1 GVNLSPPPPG
11 TGSPGH
17 TISFCFSFGVNLRC
31 GNGDIAFHFNP
42 RFNEGRP
49 VVVCNTQQNG
59 CWGAEERTYHL
70 PFQQGIYFEVI
81 INVKGHCY
89 QVSVNG
95 QHFLEYRHRL
105 PLHTVQ
111 ILEIKGDVTVNCI
124 NFTSPSVSICSG
136 LVSTSSTA
144 QAGSPVARDVVLTDL
159 STVPGFDTGLV
170 PLSSVHHPGTFL
182 PAPFFQINL
191 KNSMTGNIALHINP
205 RLRERALVRNT
216 QTHGTWGSEERHL
229 STLPFAPG
237 QAFQVSLK
245 GGCLRHALEHV
256 LSFMLQLGCCAV
268 GNQAQRE
275 STEPQA
281 PVERNPSETFHA
293 ETASGPTK
301 YFPIFLSP
309 LGALPLAECENLR
322 FTHFGVVQT
331 QKQSRSVV
339 CFLRGKCLR
348 IRDWLSLEHE
358 VFYPC
363 QNCC

>member
-1 GVNLSPPPPG
+1 MEGILLSPPPPG

-159 STVPGFDTGLV
+159 STVPGFAGLSCLT
-170 PLSSVHHPGTFL
+170 PKSPILAKGEHFAHSGRPMRGEGRKGPFATALTKPFL
-182 PAPFFQINL
+182 PPHSFQINL

-245 GGCLRHALEHV
+245 GGCLRHVSVNGLHV
-256 LSFMLQLGCCAV
+256 FDYVHRLPANQVDQLQIAGDVTLSC
-268 GNQAQRE
+268 
-275 STEPQA
+275 
-281 PVERNPSETFHA
+281 
-293 ETASGPTK
+293 
-301 YFPIFLSP
+301 
-309 LGALPLAECENLR
+309 
-322 FTHFGVVQT
+322 VQ
-331 QKQSRSVV
+331 
-339 CFLRGKCLR
+339 
-348 IRDWLSLEHE
+348 
-358 VFYPC
+358 Y
-363 QNCC
+363 

>member
-1 GVNLSPPPPG
+1 MEGILCSQMSPPPPG

-124 NFTSPSVSICSG
+124 NFTSPSVMTGHSG
-136 LVSTSSTA
+136 IGTDSLGAPGLEHPWGKIGGCLFT
-144 QAGSPVARDVVLTDL
+144 LTK
-159 STVPGFDTGLV
+159 P
-170 PLSSVHHPGTFL
+170 FL
-182 PAPFFQINL
+182 PPHSFQINL

-245 GGCLRHALEHV
+245 GGCLRHVSVNGLHV
-256 LSFMLQLGCCAV
+256 FDYVHRLPANQVDQLQIAGDVTLSC
-268 GNQAQRE
+268 
-275 STEPQA
+275 
-281 PVERNPSETFHA
+281 
-293 ETASGPTK
+293 
-301 YFPIFLSP
+301 
-309 LGALPLAECENLR
+309 
-322 FTHFGVVQT
+322 VQ
-331 QKQSRSVV
+331 
-339 CFLRGKCLR
+339 
-348 IRDWLSLEHE
+348 
-358 VFYPC
+358 Y
-363 QNCC
+363 

>member
-1 GVNLSPPPPG
+1 MAFQQPILNPIVPFSGPIFGGLSEGKMVLIQGIVQP
-11 TGSPGH
+11 
-17 TISFCFSFGVNLRC
+17 FVKSFGVNLRC

-49 VVVCNTQQNG
+49 MVVCNTEQNG

-70 PFQQGIYFEVI
+70 PFQPGIYFEVI

-124 NFTSPSVSICSG
+124 NFTSPSISNVF
-136 LVSTSSTA
+136 A
-144 QAGSPVARDVVLTDL
+144 QPVYGA
-159 STVPGFDTGLV
+159 
-170 PLSSVHHPGTFL
+170 
-182 PAPFFQINL
+182 PAPTRKKVKNFPGQVPAALHNTPMTVTNPVVPFQVAIPGSISRARKITIVGNVPFHANSFHIKL

-237 QAFQVSLK
+237 QAFQMEIMNTRNCYQVSVNGL
-245 GGCLRHALEHV
+245 HV
-256 LSFMLQLGCCAV
+256 FDYVHRLPANQVDQLQIAGDVTLSC
-268 GNQAQRE
+268 
-275 STEPQA
+275 
-281 PVERNPSETFHA
+281 
-293 ETASGPTK
+293 
-301 YFPIFLSP
+301 
-309 LGALPLAECENLR
+309 
-322 FTHFGVVQT
+322 VQ
-331 QKQSRSVV
+331 
-339 CFLRGKCLR
+339 
-348 IRDWLSLEHE
+348 
-358 VFYPC
+358 Y
-363 QNCC
+363 

>member
-1 GVNLSPPPPG
+1 MEGILLSPPPPG

-159 STVPGFDTGLV
+159 STVPGFRGRFDLGRLQGGLHWGWEAS
-170 PLSSVHHPGTFL
+170 LEGTLTKPFL
-182 PAPFFQINL
+182 PPHSFQINL

-245 GGCLRHALEHV
+245 GGCLRHVSVNGLHV
-256 LSFMLQLGCCAV
+256 FDYVHRLPANQVDQLQIAGDVTLSC
-268 GNQAQRE
+268 
-275 STEPQA
+275 
-281 PVERNPSETFHA
+281 
-293 ETASGPTK
+293 
-301 YFPIFLSP
+301 
-309 LGALPLAECENLR
+309 
-322 FTHFGVVQT
+322 VQ
-331 QKQSRSVV
+331 
-339 CFLRGKCLR
+339 
-348 IRDWLSLEHE
+348 
-358 VFYPC
+358 Y
-363 QNCC
+363 